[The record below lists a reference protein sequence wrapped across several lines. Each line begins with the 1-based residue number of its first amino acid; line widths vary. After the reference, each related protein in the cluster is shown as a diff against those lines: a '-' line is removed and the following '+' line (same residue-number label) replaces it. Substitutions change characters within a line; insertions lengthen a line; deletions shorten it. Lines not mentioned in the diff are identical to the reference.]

1 MSEISCLY
9 AVSTSEV
16 LREFTEK
23 EVRRWGHQEPHLVM
37 KNTKKISCVSDSGF
51 TAMIQVTKKR
61 YQQPSN
67 FEDNAIILGQ
77 DDIPIGDWDR
87 NWTLNLSLFVNK
99 HSTI

>member
-1 MSEISCLY
+1 
-9 AVSTSEV
+9 
-16 LREFTEK
+16 
-23 EVRRWGHQEPHLVM
+23 
-37 KNTKKISCVSDSGF
+37 
-51 TAMIQVTKKR
+51 MIQVTKKR

-99 HSTI
+99 HSTIYLNWSQELNYSHLGMVL

>member
-1 MSEISCLY
+1 
-9 AVSTSEV
+9 
-16 LREFTEK
+16 
-23 EVRRWGHQEPHLVM
+23 
-37 KNTKKISCVSDSGF
+37 
-51 TAMIQVTKKR
+51 MIQVTKKR

-77 DDIPIGDWDR
+77 DDIPIGDWDW